1 MTTTTTFKGMN
12 PEGKSSSRVTQ
23 PPGGGS
29 SFTLGTGA
37 PPQRPVRKNRMASN
51 IFGPPED
58 AQSVDSYTNISGD
71 KTTSVHEELNQSS
84 PRRSSSGGNCG
95 DSADKGEANDFE
107 NTEMDT
113 STLEQSEEMAPTFL
127 PPAEPI
133 PVLPATIP
141 SRRNPPGG
149 KSSLVLG

>member
-1 MTTTTTFKGMN
+1 MTTTTTFQGMN
-12 PEGKSSSRVTQ
+12 PEGKSSSRVLR

-29 SFTLGTGA
+29 SFTLGTGET
-37 PPQRPVRKNRMASN
+37 PQQSVRKNRMASN

-58 AQSVDSYTNISGD
+58 SLSTASHTNIPGD

-95 DSADKGEANDFE
+95 DSADKGDANDLE
-107 NTEMDT
+107 NNELDKSAQGQSEDLP
-113 STLEQSEEMAPTFL
+113 STLVPPT
-127 PPAEPI
+127 EPT
-133 PVLPATIP
+133 PVLPVTVP